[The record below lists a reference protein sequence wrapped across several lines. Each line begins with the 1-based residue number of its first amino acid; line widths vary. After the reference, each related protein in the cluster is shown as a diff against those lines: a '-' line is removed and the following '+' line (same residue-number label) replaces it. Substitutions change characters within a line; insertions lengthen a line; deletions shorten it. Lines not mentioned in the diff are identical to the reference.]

1 MNSTNS
7 HLCNKQLNLSLGSD
21 HIWCLSALILQW
33 VHKTTDVKLS
43 VVLTKGTSCAGCHG
57 RVVITAESLNVAK
70 GADV

>member
-1 MNSTNS
+1 ME
-7 HLCNKQLNLSLGSD
+7 
-21 HIWCLSALILQW
+21 
-33 VHKTTDVKLS
+33 VRLS